1 MFADPNIQS
10 LKTKY
15 RIKLALGINCYKYNN
30 SISYSVKTRK
40 QRNVKGYV
48 F

>member
-1 MFADPNIQS
+1 MIADPNIQS

-15 RIKLALGINCYKYNN
+15 RIKLALVINCYKYNN
-30 SISYSVKTRK
+30 NISYSVKPRQ
-40 QRNVKGYV
+40 QRNVKDYV